1 MKNFLDQDFLLQTDT
16 ARELYHEHAAK
27 MPIIDYHCHLDP
39 RQIAENHQFEDLTE
53 MAGDESERYSRRIYH
68 RR

>member
-1 MKNFLDQDFLLQTDT
+1 MKSFLDQDFLLQTDT

-39 RQIAENHQFEDLTE
+39 RQIAENHQFEDLR
-53 MAGDESERYSRRIYH
+53 RYGWAETITNGGR
-68 RR
+68 